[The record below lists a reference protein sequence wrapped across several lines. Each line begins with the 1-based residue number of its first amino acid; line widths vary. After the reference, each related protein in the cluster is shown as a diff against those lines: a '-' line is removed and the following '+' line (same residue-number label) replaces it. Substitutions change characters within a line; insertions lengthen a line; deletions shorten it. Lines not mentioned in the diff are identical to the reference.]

1 MSCSHFPVAHS
12 ASSHS
17 KLLID
22 MGWEEGTGIGAS
34 PGMTEPV
41 GATIKLTKNGVGFL
55 TAWEKA
61 EKLKKAAAGSQAV
74 EASSS

>member
-1 MSCSHFPVAHS
+1 
-12 ASSHS
+12 
-17 KLLID
+17 
-22 MGWEEGTGIGAS
+22 
-34 PGMTEPV
+34 MTEPV